1 MTPLHYCRHYQE
13 IDKHWKII
21 TETSIKA
28 KSVRGYSTYSRK
40 LTENKWKAGQ
50 PKPELG
56 EDWDQRLI
64 VTTLARLSQGNVL
77 QLQQAA
83 EKDQVPPSPLSSR
96 LSLSLS
102 LLEILS

>member
-1 MTPLHYCRHYQE
+1 M
-13 IDKHWKII
+13 
-21 TETSIKA
+21 
-28 KSVRGYSTYSRK
+28 RGYSTYTRK
-40 LTENKWKAGQ
+40 LTENKWKAGH

-64 VTTLARLSQGNVL
+64 ITTLNRLQQGNVL

-83 EKDQVPPSPLSSR
+83 EKDQVPPSRLSSQ
-96 LSLSLS
+96 LSLS